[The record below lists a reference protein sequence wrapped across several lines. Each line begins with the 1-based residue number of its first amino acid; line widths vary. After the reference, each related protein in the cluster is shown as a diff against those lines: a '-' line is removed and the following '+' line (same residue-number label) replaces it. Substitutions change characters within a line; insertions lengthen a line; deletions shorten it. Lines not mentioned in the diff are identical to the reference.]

1 MEFIINKKQEKEL
14 NALYAGIW
22 TLKHSNLTLT
32 EQDKE
37 LIRECIKINF
47 EELDRMKTPFK
58 IQNIVIALAETKDT
72 MNKYFE
78 TNLNEKGIK
87 VI

>member
-1 MEFIINKKQEKEL
+1 MKYTINKKQEREL

-22 TLKHSNLTLT
+22 TLKHSSITLS
-32 EQDKE
+32 EQDRN
-37 LIRECIKINF
+37 LIRECIKMNF
-47 EELDRMKTPFK
+47 EELDKMSTPFK
-58 IQNIVIALAETKDT
+58 VQNIVIALAETKDT

>member
-1 MEFIINKKQEKEL
+1 MKYTINKKQAREL

-22 TLKHSNLTLT
+22 TLKHSNITISQ
-32 EQDKE
+32 QDRD
-37 LIRECIKINF
+37 LIRECIKMNF
-47 EELDRMKTPFK
+47 EELDKMGTPFK
-58 IQNIVIALAETKDT
+58 VQNIVIALAETKDT

>member
-1 MEFIINKKQEKEL
+1 
-14 NALYAGIW
+14 
-22 TLKHSNLTLT
+22 
-32 EQDKE
+32 
-37 LIRECIKINF
+37 
-47 EELDRMKTPFK
+47 MKTPFK
-58 IQNIVIALAETKDT
+58 IQNIVIALAEAKDT

>member
-1 MEFIINKKQEKEL
+1 MTNKYTINKKQEREL

-22 TLKHSNLTLT
+22 TLKQSSMTLT

-37 LIRECIKINF
+37 LIRECIRVNF

-58 IQNIVIALAETKDT
+58 IQNIVIDLAEKKDT
-72 MNKYFE
+72 MNKYF
-78 TNLNEKGIK
+78 
-87 VI
+87 